1 MSKRNPMAKLIAQI
15 EEGEYSAAE
24 KTIYEKYLDHTKKY
38 KELYGAKT
46 VILMMVGSFYELY
59 GLKTD
64 PSRSIAD
71 VAKLCQL
78 NTSEKKKA
86 IIDGHQVLMA
96 GFPEYTLEKYVQ
108 IFSDAGY
115 TSVVINQD
123 EENSKKGDKKKHM
136 IHSIYSPGTYIPAIS
151 DSTEKS
157 NNIMCIWISAYMPL
171 HKTRA
176 NLVFGVSVLNMFTG
190 KSYLAEHMVPYE
202 NNPTTFDELERAF
215 SIFTPCEVI
224 FLHDL
229 ASVNSTIND
238 VKIFSGLECDCV
250 HDVPIKT
257 TQAALNCAK
266 PAYITQILESNF
278 GAESYESCEEFQRYP
293 SATQSYCYL
302 LNFVKEHN
310 PSLLK
315 KINMPEFANVNTQS
329 ILANHAL
336 KQLNI
341 IDDLSADGIRSGKLS
356 SVLNFLNRAS
366 TSMGKRRIKEMMTRP
381 IYDEDQLNAEYE
393 KVAEILDPI
402 NYESVIF
409 ARKEL
414 AHVMDLEKVLRQT
427 VVKKIAP
434 NLIIQL
440 YESLSHIHEITIHS
454 EVLRNEKIEIA
465 CLTIMKEINDQIDLT
480 KIGVQNENTIFKM
493 GVNRELDN
501 LINEVNNVKLHI
513 DAIQGFFNMIMRSN
527 APTSDDTEYVRIV
540 STEKSGSTLQMTK
553 TRAKNLKILLDK
565 GDYKTAPWFKNCSN
579 LERGTA
585 NCSNLERGTIG
596 TITFRNY
603 EIDFSDLKFKSA
615 TTSND
620 ELSFNQLTKLFMKM
634 FSLES
639 AIEKKNAELYNIFVE
654 HVLEN
659 RCFPLIESVINY
671 VIEIDALQCRAYV
684 AKEYKYCRPVIDQ
697 SQISSF
703 VDAKGLRHVLIE
715 HIQQNE
721 IYVANDLAI
730 RAQGILLYGTN
741 AVGKTSLI
749 RAIGIATI
757 MAQCGFY
764 VPCASF
770 HYKPYKSFFT
780 RILGNDNLYKGLSTF
795 GVEMSEL
802 RMILKNADEHSMIL
816 GDELCSGT
824 ETQSALSIF
833 VAGLMDLHEKKSSF
847 IFATHFHEIV
857 DYEEIKAL
865 NRLFL
870 KHMSVFYDRERD
882 CLVYDRLLKDG
893 SGDKMYGLEV
903 CKSLHLPTEF
913 LNKAFSIRLKYFP
926 ETAGDLNFNTTRY
939 NANKV
944 RGLCEMC
951 KTALSTETHHLMMQ
965 SAADEDGF
973 LNGVHKNHKANLMAV
988 CEACHQKTHTTTTT
1002 EKVIYKTTK
1011 KIVKKKTTVGMVPYE
1026 SPDV

>member
-15 EEGEYSAAE
+15 EDGENSNVSE

-78 NTSEKKKA
+78 NTSEKKKG
-86 IIDGHQVLMA
+86 IVDGHQVLMA

-157 NNIMCIWISAYMPL
+157 NNIMCIWISTYMPL
-171 HKTRA
+171 HKTRP
-176 NLVFGVSVLNMFTG
+176 NLIFGLSVLNMFTG

-229 ASVNSTIND
+229 ASVNTTIKD

-356 SVLNFLNRAS
+356 SVLNFLNKAS
-366 TSMGKRRIKEMMTRP
+366 TSMGKRKIKEMMTRP

-414 AHVMDLEKVLRQT
+414 AHVTDLEKVLRQT

-440 YESLSHIHEITIHS
+440 YESLSHVHAMTIHS
-454 EVLRNEKIEIA
+454 EVLRDEKIENA
-465 CLTIMKEINDQIDLT
+465 CLDIMKEINDQLDLT
-480 KIGVQNENTIFKM
+480 KIGAQNENTIFKM

-501 LINEVNNVKLHI
+501 LINDFDNVKSHI

-527 APTSDDTEYVRIV
+527 GPTSDDTEYVRII

-553 TRAKNLKILLDK
+553 TRAKNLKTLLDK
-565 GDYKTAPWFKNCSN
+565 GEYKTAPWFKNCSN
-579 LERGTA
+579 LEKSA
-585 NCSNLERGTIG
+585 IG

-603 EIDFSDLKFKSA
+603 DIDFSDLKFKSA

-620 ELSFNQLTKLFMKM
+620 ELTFNQLTKLFMKM

-639 AIEKKNAELYNIFVE
+639 AIEKKNTELYNIFVE

-684 AKEYKYCRPVIDQ
+684 AKKYNYCRPVIDQ
-697 SQISSF
+697 SQTTSF

-764 VPCASF
+764 VPCSSF
-770 HYKPYKSFFT
+770 QFKPYKSFFT

-802 RMILKNADEHSMIL
+802 RMILKNADENSMIL

-857 DYEEIKAL
+857 DYDEIKAL
-865 NRLFL
+865 DRLFL

-913 LNKAFSIRLKYFP
+913 LDKAFSIRLKYFP

-951 KTALSTETHHLMMQ
+951 KTAVSTETHHLMMQ
-965 SAADEDGF
+965 MEADEDGF
-973 LNGVHKNHKANLMAV
+973 LNGVHKNHKANLMAL
-988 CEACHQKTHTTTTT
+988 CEACHQKTHTTTT
-1002 EKVIYKTTK
+1002 EKVLYKTTK
-1011 KIVKKKTTVGMVPYE
+1011 KIVKKKTTAGMVPYE
-1026 SPDV
+1026 MKN

>member
-1 MSKRNPMAKLIAQI
+1 MAKLIAQI
-15 EEGEYSAAE
+15 EEGEYSVAE

-38 KELYGAKT
+38 KDLYGAKT

-78 NTSEKKKA
+78 NTSEKKKG
-86 IIDGHQVLMA
+86 IVDGHQVLMA

-215 SIFTPCEVI
+215 SIFVPCEVI

-229 ASVNSTIND
+229 ASVNTTIKD

-414 AHVMDLEKVLRQT
+414 DNVMDLEKVLRQT

-440 YESLSHIHEITIHS
+440 YESLSHVHAITIHS
-454 EVLRNEKIEIA
+454 EVLRNETIEIA

-493 GVNRELDN
+493 GVNRDLDN
-501 LINEVNNVKLHI
+501 LINDFNNIKSHI

-527 APTSDDTEYVRIV
+527 GPTSDDTEYARIV

-553 TRAKNLKILLDK
+553 TRAKTLKILLDK
-565 GDYKTAPWFKNCSN
+565 GEYKTAPWYK
-579 LERGTA
+579 GTA
-585 NCSNLERGTIG
+585 NCSNLERGTANSIKDSG

-603 EIDFSDLKFKSA
+603 DIDFSDLKFKSA

-639 AIEKKNAELYNIFVE
+639 AIEKKNTELYNIFVE

-659 RCFPLIESVINY
+659 RCFPLIESVIKY

-684 AKEYKYCRPVIDQ
+684 AKKYNYCRPVINQ
-697 SQISSF
+697 SQTTSF

-730 RAQGILLYGTN
+730 CAQGILLYGTN

-749 RAIGIATI
+749 RAIGIVTI

-802 RMILKNADEHSMIL
+802 RMILKNADENSMIL

-865 NRLFL
+865 NRLSL

-913 LNKAFSIRLKYFP
+913 LEKAFSIRLKYFP
-926 ETAGDLNFNTTRY
+926 ETAGDLNFKTTRY

-965 SAADEDGF
+965 MEADKDGF
-973 LNGVHKNHKANLMAV
+973 LNGVHKNHKANLMAL

-1002 EKVIYKTTK
+1002 EKVLYKTVK
-1011 KIVKKKTTVGMVPYE
+1011 KIVKKKTTIGMVSYE
-1026 SPDV
+1026 SPEI

>member
-15 EEGEYSAAE
+15 EDGENSNVSE

-38 KELYGAKT
+38 KDLYGAKT

-78 NTSEKKKA
+78 NTSEKKKGVV
-86 IIDGHQVLMA
+86 DGHQVLMA

-157 NNIMCIWISAYMPL
+157 NNIMCVWISTYMPL

-215 SIFTPCEVI
+215 SIFVPCEVI

-229 ASVNSTIND
+229 ASVNSTIKD

-440 YESLSHIHEITIHS
+440 YESLSHVHEITIHS
-454 EVLRNEKIEIA
+454 EVLRDETIEIA

-480 KIGVQNENTIFKM
+480 KIGAQNENTIFKM

-501 LINEVNNVKLHI
+501 LINEVNNVKSHI

-527 APTSDDTEYVRIV
+527 GPTSDDTEYVRIV

-565 GDYKTAPWFKNCSN
+565 GDYKTAPWYK
-579 LERGTA
+579 GTA
-585 NCSNLERGTIG
+585 NSIKDSG

-639 AIEKKNAELYNIFVE
+639 AIEKKNTELYNIFVE

-697 SQISSF
+697 SQRSSF

-721 IYVANDLAI
+721 IYVANDLALNKG
-730 RAQGILLYGTN
+730 GILLYGTN

-865 NRLFL
+865 DRLFL

-913 LNKAFSIRLKYFP
+913 LDKAFSIRLKYFP

-951 KTALSTETHHLMMQ
+951 KTAISTETHHLMMQ

-988 CEACHQKTHTTTTT
+988 CEACHQKTHTTTT

-1011 KIVKKKTTVGMVPYE
+1011 KIVKKKTTIGMVPYE

>member
-78 NTSEKKKA
+78 NTSEKKKGVV
-86 IIDGHQVLMA
+86 DGHQVLMA

-157 NNIMCIWISAYMPL
+157 NNIMCVWISTYMPL

-215 SIFTPCEVI
+215 SIFVPCEVI

-229 ASVNSTIND
+229 ASVNSTIKD

-440 YESLSHIHEITIHS
+440 YESLSHVHEITIHS
-454 EVLRNEKIEIA
+454 EVLRDETIEIA

-480 KIGVQNENTIFKM
+480 KIGAQNENTIFKM

-501 LINEVNNVKLHI
+501 LINEVNNVKSHI

-527 APTSDDTEYVRIV
+527 GPTSDDTEYVRIV

-565 GDYKTAPWFKNCSN
+565 GDYKTAPWYK
-579 LERGTA
+579 GTA
-585 NCSNLERGTIG
+585 NSIKDSG

-639 AIEKKNAELYNIFVE
+639 AIEKKNTELYNIFVE

-697 SQISSF
+697 SQRSSF

-721 IYVANDLAI
+721 IYVANDLALNKG
-730 RAQGILLYGTN
+730 GILLYGTN

-865 NRLFL
+865 DRLFL

-913 LNKAFSIRLKYFP
+913 LDKAFSIRLKYFP

-951 KTALSTETHHLMMQ
+951 KTAISTETHHLMMQ

-988 CEACHQKTHTTTTT
+988 CEACHQKTHTTTT

-1011 KIVKKKTTVGMVPYE
+1011 KIVKKKTTIGMVPYE

>member
-15 EEGEYSAAE
+15 ENENDTSHIAE

-38 KELYGAKT
+38 KDLYGAKT

-64 PSRSIAD
+64 PSRSISD

-78 NTSEKKKA
+78 NTSEKKKG
-86 IIDGHQVLMA
+86 IVDGHQVLMA
-96 GFPEYTLEKYVQ
+96 GFPEYTLEKYIQ

-115 TSVVINQD
+115 TSVVIIQD

-136 IHSIYSPGTYIPAIS
+136 IHSIYSPGTYIPATTN
-151 DSTEKS
+151 DFAEKS
-157 NNIMCIWISAYMPL
+157 NNIMCIWLSAYMPL

-176 NLVFGVSVLNMFTG
+176 NVVFGMSILNMFTG
-190 KSYLAEHMVPYE
+190 KSYLAEHMVPFE

-215 SIFTPCEVI
+215 SIYAPCEVI
-224 FLHDL
+224 FLYDL
-229 ASVNSTIND
+229 AIINSTKD
-238 VKIFSGLECDCV
+238 EHTLLKTVKTYCGLECDCV
-250 HDVPIKT
+250 HDIHIKT
-257 TQAALNCAK
+257 TQSALNCVK

-278 GAESYESCEEFQRYP
+278 GVESYESCEEFRRYP

-341 IDDLSADGIRSGKLS
+341 IDDFSADGIRSGKLS
-356 SVLNFLNRAS
+356 SVLNFVNKAC
-366 TSMGKRRIKEMMTRP
+366 TSMGKRRIKEMMTKP
-381 IYDEDQLNAEYE
+381 IYDADQLNAEYE
-393 KVAEILDPI
+393 RIAEILDPI
-402 NYESVIF
+402 NYGSVVF

-440 YESLSHIHEITIHS
+440 YESLSHVHEITIHS
-454 EVLRNEKIEIA
+454 VVLQNETIEKA
-465 CLTIMKEINDQIDLT
+465 CLDVMKEINDQIDLT
-480 KIGVQNENTIFKM
+480 KICVQNEHTIFKN
-493 GVNRELDN
+493 GVNREMDN
-501 LINEVNNVKLHI
+501 LITEFDNIKSHI

-527 APTSDDTEYVRIV
+527 GPTNDDTEYVKLCG
-540 STEKSGSTLQMTK
+540 TEKSGSTLQMTK
-553 TRAKNLKILLDK
+553 IRAKNLKILLDK
-565 GDYKTAPWFKNCSN
+565 GEYKIAPWFKGSADA
-579 LERGTA
+579 GK
-585 NCSNLERGTIG
+585 G

-603 EIDFSDLKFKSA
+603 EIDYSDLKFKSA

-620 ELSFNQLTKLFMKM
+620 ELSFVQLTKLCIKM
-634 FSLES
+634 FNLES
-639 AIEKKNAELYNIFVE
+639 AIEKKNTEMYDNFVE
-654 HVLEN
+654 SVLEN
-659 RCFPLIESVINY
+659 RCFPKIESIINY
-671 VIEIDALQCRAYV
+671 IIDIDALQCRAYV
-684 AKEYKYCRPVIDQ
+684 AKEYKYCRPIIDPDREY
-697 SQISSF
+697 SF

-721 IYVANDLAI
+721 LYVANDLALNKG
-730 RAQGILLYGTN
+730 GILLYGTN

-764 VPCASF
+764 VPCSTF
-770 HYKPYKSFFT
+770 RFKPYKSFFT

-802 RMILKNADEHSMIL
+802 RMILKNADENSMIL

-857 DYEEIKAL
+857 DYEEIQL
-865 NRLFL
+865 LDRLFL

-913 LNKAFSIRLKYFP
+913 LEKAFNIRAKYFP

-939 NANKV
+939 NAKKV

-965 SAADEDGF
+965 KEADEDGYV
-973 LNGVHKNHKANLMAV
+973 GGIHKNHKANLMAL

-1002 EKVIYKTTK
+1002 EKVTYKTTK
-1011 KIVKKKTTVGMVPYE
+1011 KIVKKKTTIGMVHYE
-1026 SPDV
+1026 CPDV

>member
-1 MSKRNPMAKLIAQI
+1 MAKLIAQI

-38 KELYGAKT
+38 KDIYGAKT

-78 NTSEKKKA
+78 NTSEKKKG
-86 IIDGHQVLMA
+86 IVDGHQVLMA

-171 HKTRA
+171 HKSRA

-215 SIFTPCEVI
+215 SIFVPCEVI

-229 ASVNSTIND
+229 ASVNTTIKD

-409 ARKEL
+409 ARREL
-414 AHVMDLEKVLRQT
+414 DNVMDLEKVLRQT

-440 YESLSHIHEITIHS
+440 YESLSHVHAITIHS
-454 EVLRNEKIEIA
+454 EVLRDEKIEIA

-493 GVNRELDN
+493 GVNRDLDN
-501 LINEVNNVKLHI
+501 LINDFNNIKSHI

-527 APTSDDTEYVRIV
+527 GPTSDDTEYVRIV

-553 TRAKNLKILLDK
+553 TRAKTLKILLDK
-565 GDYKTAPWFKNCSN
+565 GDYKTAPWFKNCAN

-585 NCSNLERGTIG
+585 NSIKDSG

-603 EIDFSDLKFKSA
+603 DIDFSDLKFKSA

-639 AIEKKNAELYNIFVE
+639 AIEKKNTELYNIFVE

-659 RCFPLIESVINY
+659 RCFLLIESVINY

-684 AKEYKYCRPVIDQ
+684 AKKYNYCRPVIDQ
-697 SQISSF
+697 SQTTSF

-730 RAQGILLYGTN
+730 CAQGILLYGTN

-802 RMILKNADEHSMIL
+802 RMILKNADENSMIL

-865 NRLFL
+865 DRLFL

-913 LNKAFSIRLKYFP
+913 LEKAFSIRLKYFP

-965 SAADEDGF
+965 MEADKDGF
-973 LNGVHKNHKANLMAV
+973 LNGVHKNHKANLMAL

-1002 EKVIYKTTK
+1002 EKVLYKTVK
-1011 KIVKKKTTVGMVPYE
+1011 KIVKKKTTVGMVSYE
-1026 SPDV
+1026 SPEI

>member
-1 MSKRNPMAKLIAQI
+1 
-15 EEGEYSAAE
+15 
-24 KTIYEKYLDHTKKY
+24 
-38 KELYGAKT
+38 
-46 VILMMVGSFYELY
+46 
-59 GLKTD
+59 
-64 PSRSIAD
+64 
-71 VAKLCQL
+71 
-78 NTSEKKKA
+78 
-86 IIDGHQVLMA
+86 
-96 GFPEYTLEKYVQ
+96 
-108 IFSDAGY
+108 
-115 TSVVINQD
+115 
-123 EENSKKGDKKKHM
+123 
-136 IHSIYSPGTYIPAIS
+136 
-151 DSTEKS
+151 
-157 NNIMCIWISAYMPL
+157 
-171 HKTRA
+171 
-176 NLVFGVSVLNMFTG
+176 
-190 KSYLAEHMVPYE
+190 
-202 NNPTTFDELERAF
+202 
-215 SIFTPCEVI
+215 
-224 FLHDL
+224 
-229 ASVNSTIND
+229 
-238 VKIFSGLECDCV
+238 
-250 HDVPIKT
+250 
-257 TQAALNCAK
+257 
-266 PAYITQILESNF
+266 
-278 GAESYESCEEFQRYP
+278 
-293 SATQSYCYL
+293 
-302 LNFVKEHN
+302 
-310 PSLLK
+310 
-315 KINMPEFANVNTQS
+315 MPEFANVNTQS

-440 YESLSHIHEITIHS
+440 YESLSHVHEITIHS

-465 CLTIMKEINDQIDLT
+465 CLTVMKEINDQIDLT

-527 APTSDDTEYVRIV
+527 GPTSDDTEYVRIV
-540 STEKSGSTLQMTK
+540 GTEKSGSTLQMTK

-565 GDYKTAPWFKNCSN
+565 GDYKTAPWYK
-579 LERGTA
+579 GTA

-721 IYVANDLAI
+721 IYVANDLALVN
-730 RAQGILLYGTN
+730 QGILLYGTN

-951 KTALSTETHHLMMQ
+951 KTAISTETHHLMMQ

-988 CEACHQKTHTTTTT
+988 CEACHQKTHTATTT

>member
-1 MSKRNPMAKLIAQI
+1 MAKLIAQI

-38 KELYGAKT
+38 KDIYGAKT

-78 NTSEKKKA
+78 NTSEKKKG
-86 IIDGHQVLMA
+86 IVDGHQVLMA

-171 HKTRA
+171 HKSRA

-215 SIFTPCEVI
+215 SIFVPCEVI

-229 ASVNSTIND
+229 ASVNTTIKD

-409 ARKEL
+409 ARREL
-414 AHVMDLEKVLRQT
+414 DNVMDLEKVLRQT

-440 YESLSHIHEITIHS
+440 YESLSHVHAITIHS
-454 EVLRNEKIEIA
+454 EVLRDEKIEIA

-493 GVNRELDN
+493 GVNRDLDN
-501 LINEVNNVKLHI
+501 LINDFNNIKSHI

-527 APTSDDTEYVRIV
+527 GPTSDDTEYVRIV

-553 TRAKNLKILLDK
+553 TRAKTLKILLDK
-565 GDYKTAPWFKNCSN
+565 GDYKTAPWFKNCAN

-585 NCSNLERGTIG
+585 NSIKDSG

-603 EIDFSDLKFKSA
+603 DIDFSDLKFKSA

-639 AIEKKNAELYNIFVE
+639 AIEKKNTELYNIFVE

-659 RCFPLIESVINY
+659 RCFLLIESVINY

-684 AKEYKYCRPVIDQ
+684 AKKYNYCRPVIDQ
-697 SQISSF
+697 SQTTSF

-730 RAQGILLYGTN
+730 CAQGILLYGTN

-802 RMILKNADEHSMIL
+802 RMILKNADENSMIL

-865 NRLFL
+865 DRLFL

-913 LNKAFSIRLKYFP
+913 LEKAFSIRLKYFP

-965 SAADEDGF
+965 MEADKDGF
-973 LNGVHKNHKANLMAV
+973 LNGVHKNHKANLMAL

-1002 EKVIYKTTK
+1002 EKVLYKTVK
-1011 KIVKKKTTVGMVPYE
+1011 KIVKKKTTIGMVSYE
-1026 SPDV
+1026 SPEI

>member
-1 MSKRNPMAKLIAQI
+1 MAKLIAQI

-38 KELYGAKT
+38 KDIYGAKT

-78 NTSEKKKA
+78 NTSEKKKG
-86 IIDGHQVLMA
+86 IVDGHQVLMA

-157 NNIMCIWISAYMPL
+157 NNIMCVWISAYMPL

-215 SIFTPCEVI
+215 SIFVPCEVI
-224 FLHDL
+224 FLHDF
-229 ASVNSTIND
+229 AIVNSTIKD

-257 TQAALNCAK
+257 TQAALNCSK

-434 NLIIQL
+434 NLIVQL
-440 YESLSHIHEITIHS
+440 YESLSHVHEITIHS

-465 CLTIMKEINDQIDLT
+465 CLTVMKEINDQIDLT

-527 APTSDDTEYVRIV
+527 GPTSDDTEYVRIV
-540 STEKSGSTLQMTK
+540 GTEKSGSTLQMTK

-565 GDYKTAPWFKNCSN
+565 GDYKTAPWYK
-579 LERGTA
+579 GTA

-721 IYVANDLAI
+721 IYVANDLALVN
-730 RAQGILLYGTN
+730 QGILLYGTN

-865 NRLFL
+865 NRLSL

-951 KTALSTETHHLMMQ
+951 KTAISTETHHLMMQ

-973 LNGVHKNHKANLMAV
+973 LNGVHKNHKANSMAV
-988 CEACHQKTHTTTTT
+988 CEACHQKTHTATTT

>member
-1 MSKRNPMAKLIAQI
+1 MAKLIAQI
-15 EEGEYSAAE
+15 EEGEYSVAE

-38 KELYGAKT
+38 KDLYGAKT

-78 NTSEKKKA
+78 NTSEKKKG
-86 IIDGHQVLMA
+86 IVDGHQVLMA

-215 SIFTPCEVI
+215 SIFVPCEVI

-229 ASVNSTIND
+229 ASVNTTIKD

-356 SVLNFLNRAS
+356 SVLNFLNKAS
-366 TSMGKRRIKEMMTRP
+366 TSMGKRKIKEMMTRP

-414 AHVMDLEKVLRQT
+414 DNVMDLEKVLRQT

-440 YESLSHIHEITIHS
+440 YESLSHVHAITIHS
-454 EVLRNEKIEIA
+454 EVLRNETIEIA

-480 KIGVQNENTIFKM
+480 KIGVQNENTIFKI
-493 GVNRELDN
+493 GVNRDLDN
-501 LINEVNNVKLHI
+501 LINDFNNIKSHI

-527 APTSDDTEYVRIV
+527 GPTSDDTEYARIV

-553 TRAKNLKILLDK
+553 TRAKTLKILLDK
-565 GDYKTAPWFKNCSN
+565 GEYKTAPWYK
-579 LERGTA
+579 GTA
-585 NCSNLERGTIG
+585 NCSNLERGTANSIKDSG

-603 EIDFSDLKFKSA
+603 DIDFSDLKFKSA

-639 AIEKKNAELYNIFVE
+639 AIEKKNTELYNIFVE

-684 AKEYKYCRPVIDQ
+684 AKKYNYCRPVIDQ
-697 SQISSF
+697 SQTTSF

-802 RMILKNADEHSMIL
+802 RMILKNADENSMIL

-865 NRLFL
+865 NRLSL

-913 LNKAFSIRLKYFP
+913 LEKAFSIRLKYFP
-926 ETAGDLNFNTTRY
+926 ETAGDLNFKTTRY

-965 SAADEDGF
+965 MEADKDGF
-973 LNGVHKNHKANLMAV
+973 LNGVHKNHKANLMAL

-1002 EKVIYKTTK
+1002 EKVLYKTVK
-1011 KIVKKKTTVGMVPYE
+1011 KIVKKKTTIGMVSYE
-1026 SPDV
+1026 SPEI

>member
-1 MSKRNPMAKLIAQI
+1 MAKLIAQI

-78 NTSEKKKA
+78 NTSEKKKGVV
-86 IIDGHQVLMA
+86 DGHQVLMA

-157 NNIMCIWISAYMPL
+157 NNIMCVWISTYMPL

-215 SIFTPCEVI
+215 SIFVPCEVI

-229 ASVNSTIND
+229 ASVNSTIKD

-440 YESLSHIHEITIHS
+440 YESLSHVHEITIHS
-454 EVLRNEKIEIA
+454 EVLRDETIEIA

-480 KIGVQNENTIFKM
+480 KIGAQNENTIFKM

-501 LINEVNNVKLHI
+501 LINEVNNVKSHI

-527 APTSDDTEYVRIV
+527 GPTSDDTEYVRIV

-565 GDYKTAPWFKNCSN
+565 GDYKTAPWYK
-579 LERGTA
+579 GTA
-585 NCSNLERGTIG
+585 NSIKDSG

-639 AIEKKNAELYNIFVE
+639 AIEKKNTELYNIFVE

-697 SQISSF
+697 SQRSSF

-721 IYVANDLAI
+721 IYVANDLALNKG
-730 RAQGILLYGTN
+730 GILLYGTN

-865 NRLFL
+865 DRLFL

-913 LNKAFSIRLKYFP
+913 LDKAFSIRLKYFP

-951 KTALSTETHHLMMQ
+951 KTAISTETHHLMMQ

-988 CEACHQKTHTTTTT
+988 CEACHQKTHTTTT

-1011 KIVKKKTTVGMVPYE
+1011 KIVKKKTTIGMVPYE

>member
-78 NTSEKKKA
+78 NTSEKKKGVV
-86 IIDGHQVLMA
+86 DGHQVLMA

-157 NNIMCIWISAYMPL
+157 NNIMCVWISTYMPL

-215 SIFTPCEVI
+215 SIFVPCEVI

-229 ASVNSTIND
+229 ASVNSTIKD

-440 YESLSHIHEITIHS
+440 YESLSHVHEITIHS
-454 EVLRNEKIEIA
+454 EVLRDETIEIA

-480 KIGVQNENTIFKM
+480 KIGAQNENTIFKM

-501 LINEVNNVKLHI
+501 LINEVNNVKSHI

-527 APTSDDTEYVRIV
+527 GPTSDDTEYVRIV

-565 GDYKTAPWFKNCSN
+565 GDYKTAPWHK
-579 LERGTA
+579 GTA
-585 NCSNLERGTIG
+585 NSIKDSG

-639 AIEKKNAELYNIFVE
+639 AIEKKNTELYNIFVE

-697 SQISSF
+697 SQRSSF

-721 IYVANDLAI
+721 IYVANDLALNKG
-730 RAQGILLYGTN
+730 GILLYGTN

-865 NRLFL
+865 DRLFL

-913 LNKAFSIRLKYFP
+913 LDKAFSIRLKYFP

-951 KTALSTETHHLMMQ
+951 KTAISTETHHLMMQ

-988 CEACHQKTHTTTTT
+988 CEACHQKTHTTTT

-1011 KIVKKKTTVGMVPYE
+1011 KIVKKKTTIGMVPYE

>member
-78 NTSEKKKA
+78 NTSEKKKGVV
-86 IIDGHQVLMA
+86 DGHQVLMA

-157 NNIMCIWISAYMPL
+157 NNIMCVWISTYMPL

-215 SIFTPCEVI
+215 SIFVPCEVI

-229 ASVNSTIND
+229 ASVNSTIKD

-440 YESLSHIHEITIHS
+440 YESLSHVHEITIHS
-454 EVLRNEKIEIA
+454 EVLRDEKIEIA

-480 KIGVQNENTIFKM
+480 KIGAQNENTIFKM

-501 LINEVNNVKLHI
+501 LINEVNNVKSHI

-527 APTSDDTEYVRIV
+527 GPTSDDTEYVRIV

-565 GDYKTAPWFKNCSN
+565 GDYKTAPWYK
-579 LERGTA
+579 GTA
-585 NCSNLERGTIG
+585 NSIKDSG

-639 AIEKKNAELYNIFVE
+639 AIEKKNTELYNIFVE

-697 SQISSF
+697 SQRSSF

-721 IYVANDLAI
+721 IYVANDLALNKG
-730 RAQGILLYGTN
+730 GILLYGTN

-865 NRLFL
+865 DRLFL

-913 LNKAFSIRLKYFP
+913 LDKAFSIRLKYFP

-951 KTALSTETHHLMMQ
+951 KTAISTETHHLMMQ

-988 CEACHQKTHTTTTT
+988 CEACHQKTHTTTT

-1011 KIVKKKTTVGMVPYE
+1011 KIVKKKTTIGMVPYE

>member
-78 NTSEKKKA
+78 NTSEKKKGVV
-86 IIDGHQVLMA
+86 DGHQVLMA

-157 NNIMCIWISAYMPL
+157 NNIMCVWISTYMPL

-215 SIFTPCEVI
+215 SIFVPCEVI

-229 ASVNSTIND
+229 ASVNSTIKD

-440 YESLSHIHEITIHS
+440 YESLSHVHEITIHS
-454 EVLRNEKIEIA
+454 EVLRDEKIEIA

-480 KIGVQNENTIFKM
+480 KIGAQNENTIFKM

-501 LINEVNNVKLHI
+501 LINEVNNVKSHI

-527 APTSDDTEYVRIV
+527 GPTSDDTEYVRIV

-565 GDYKTAPWFKNCSN
+565 GDYKTAPWHK
-579 LERGTA
+579 GTA
-585 NCSNLERGTIG
+585 NSIKDSG

-639 AIEKKNAELYNIFVE
+639 AIEKKNTELYNIFVE

-697 SQISSF
+697 SQRSSF

-721 IYVANDLAI
+721 IYVANDLALNKG
-730 RAQGILLYGTN
+730 GILLYGTN

-865 NRLFL
+865 DRLFL

-913 LNKAFSIRLKYFP
+913 LDKAFSIRLKYFP

-951 KTALSTETHHLMMQ
+951 KTAISTETHHLMMQ

-988 CEACHQKTHTTTTT
+988 CEACHQKTHTTTT

-1011 KIVKKKTTVGMVPYE
+1011 KIVKKKTTIGMVPYE